1 MTPSIIIHTRC
12 LTFYT
17 PLPLSTA
24 PLYCPSRLPPPMT
37 APSLHAC
44 VRQISL
50 QESRADEAVK
60 FDFAIVF
67 AERQMNDG
75 KIVIGGEWYDRKTR
89 KVYHFDKIVNRIE
102 KAGCYVQIYRSKAKT
117 KLKTSKKDPPQDKC
131 HYVIVEIGCR

>member
-1 MTPSIIIHTRC
+1 
-12 LTFYT
+12 
-17 PLPLSTA
+17 
-24 PLYCPSRLPPPMT
+24 MT

-44 VRQISL
+44 VLQISL

>member
-1 MTPSIIIHTRC
+1 MEHILKVMKHDTINHHTHT
-12 LTFYT
+12 LPNILHIYT
-17 PLPLSTA
+17 PPPLSTA
-24 PLYCPSRLPPPMT
+24 
-37 APSLHAC
+37 C
-44 VRQISL
+44 VLQISL